1 MVEGVRD
8 RERERVQDFSCCVN
22 TGSPGKRLRNAT
34 FTIKYSKALKACES
48 FASSLHAPP
57 LANSLQNIE
66 HRDKVSERL

>member
-34 FTIKYSKALKACES
+34 ITIEYSEAFKTC
-48 FASSLHAPP
+48 
-57 LANSLQNIE
+57 
-66 HRDKVSERL
+66 